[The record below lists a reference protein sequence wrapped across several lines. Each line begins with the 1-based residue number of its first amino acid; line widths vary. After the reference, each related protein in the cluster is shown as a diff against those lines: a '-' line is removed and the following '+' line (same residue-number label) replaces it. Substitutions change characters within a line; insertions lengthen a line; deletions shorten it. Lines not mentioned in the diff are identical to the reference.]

1 MYCYFKCI
9 STQCHCYFLLYFQ
22 IYCNIALSCTFKST
36 YIIIKSCGSWS
47 PYIGREVSSYLR
59 SQTSKFR
66 LYRWHFRHRNLD
78 FRLAIFTINICAH
91 RPKPSFSE
99 LFYSW
104 RLHWRPC
111 LTSAGGHQPN
121 LLKGIPI
128 ISFTPN
134 FGSNWAITRF
144 YFISG
149 TKLSS
154 FSYDGDHFWWL
165 KR

>member
-1 MYCYFKCI
+1 MHFIFC
-9 STQCHCYFLLYFQ
+9 LLRNAFESLYWE
-22 IYCNIALSCTFKST
+22 SVTFKST
-36 YIIIKSCGSWS
+36 YIIIKACGSWS
-47 PYIGREVSSYLR
+47 PYIRREASSYFR
-59 SQTSKFR
+59 PQTSKFR
-66 LYRWHFRHRNLD
+66 LYSWHFRHRNLD
-78 FRLAIFTINICAH
+78 FRLAVFTINVCAH

-121 LLKGIPI
+121 LLKGILI

-134 FGSNWAITRF
+134 FGSNWPITRF

-149 TKLSS
+149 TKFSS

-165 KR
+165 IR